1 MQDFPFFCTIYLVP
15 LNTMHWLLNSKCVS
29 LAPIFPLN
37 FRLSYPA
44 LYWAPPLWYLM
55 CVLWSKLSDLNY
67 HFFIQHLLHSICWSG
82 QISWNF
88 SWFLFFFHT
97 PCLIHQE
104 KLMMQE
110 REVKF
115 MELCPWVDDR
125 IYDPIY
131 RLSDWP
137 QIEAGAIYPSR
148 KEGRESKYGRHK

>member
-1 MQDFPFFCTIYLVP
+1 MCLLSSNISPKLQALISSSLLSTSTLVFNVCLMIQTIWSELSFFHST
-15 LNTMHWLLNSKCVS
+15 
-29 LAPIFPLN
+29 LA
-37 FRLSYPA
+37 S
-44 LYWAPPLWYLM
+44 
-55 CVLWSKLSDLNY
+55 
-67 HFFIQHLLHSICWSG
+67 SICWSG